1 MINKII
7 LGSSSPR
14 RKEILS
20 MLGLPYEVVVPDT
33 DESSE
38 PVESPEKYVCALA
51 KAKCDAV
58 TQKLISQ
65 GENIDDA
72 LIISCDTIVYYD
84 NFIIG
89 KPENEMHAKLTLGM
103 LSDSWHT
110 VYSGLCLRCGE
121 RICEDFCTTRV
132 KFAELSQEEID
143 EYVKTGEPMG
153 KAGSYAAQLRGA
165 SFVEKIDG
173 DFFNVMGLPVST
185 LCKMIKTEFY
195 TDVFELSNHL
205 NGAGK

>member
-1 MINKII
+1 MINKIV

-38 PVESPEKYVCALA
+38 PAESPEKYVCVLA

-58 TQKLISQ
+58 AQKLIGQ
-65 GENIDDA
+65 GKNIADT

-84 NFIIG
+84 GFIIG
-89 KPENEMHAKLTLGM
+89 KPESEMHAKLTLGM

-121 RICEDFCTTRV
+121 QVCEDFCTTKV
-132 KFAELSQEEID
+132 KFAELSRNEID

-153 KAGSYAAQLRGA
+153 KAGSYAAQLRGS
-165 SFVEKIDG
+165 SFVERIDG

-185 LCKMIKTEFY
+185 LCKMIKTEFN
-195 TDVFELSNHL
+195 TDVFELSKRL
-205 NGAGK
+205 SEVRK